1 MAADQMNSMDHRTD
15 PRKLFTVTFDY
26 TFSTI
31 NDGNGLECSS
41 NKGISSNLSVGGMG
55 FFTSQDFKEGQPIII
70 YNKNISD
77 SPISAEIRWCTKHS
91 DGLYK
96 IGVCF
101 N

>member
-1 MAADQMNSMDHRTD
+1 
-15 PRKLFTVTFDY
+15 
-26 TFSTI
+26 
-31 NDGNGLECSS
+31 
-41 NKGISSNLSVGGMG
+41 MG

-96 IGVCF
+96 IGICF